1 MRTST
6 YAAPAGGRRR
16 GHTRRRISWHRGRRR
31 PTNVWWRWPWL
42 ALHERE
48 PGRLWPSL
56 SGALTE
62 LCGGEAAIHKLDDWS
77 ERSGTVAAAPGAAAR
92 ELGRLPAA
100 DLGLL
105 RTGYPFARHYAR
117 RPERSPVTARRV
129 AGRGWRDSAT
139 ARLLGRAL
147 DVDHVL
153 GVPLPGSSAPI
164 TGCLV
169 FRSGTDFTD
178 DHLAMAMRAQPLME
192 AVERQR
198 RLLEEWRRSLA
209 TAGATGE
216 PAADCALTPRE
227 TAVLLLLAEALTADA
242 IGRRLGI
249 SARTVHK
256 HVENIYR
263 KLGTRD
269 RIGTLL
275 RAQRLGL
282 VAAPGG
288 R

>member
-1 MRTST
+1 MAQGLEKAYERLV
-6 YAAPAGGRRR
+6 AVAVA
-16 GHTRRRISWHRGRRR
+16 
-31 PTNVWWRWPWL
+31 

-56 SGALTE
+56 SGALAG
-62 LCGGEAAIHKLDDWS
+62 LCGGEAAVHKLDDWS
-77 ERSGTVAAAPGAAAR
+77 ERSGTVGASAGAAAR
-92 ELGRLPAA
+92 ELGRLPEA

-105 RTGYPFARHYAR
+105 RAGYPFARHYAQ
-117 RPERSPVTARRV
+117 RPERSPVTAHRA
-129 AGRGWRDSAT
+129 AGRVWRDSAT
-139 ARLLGRAL
+139 ARLLGAVL

-178 DHLAMAMRAQPLME
+178 DHLAMAERAQPLME

-209 TAGATGE
+209 PAGASDE
-216 PAADCALTPRE
+216 RAADCALTPRE
-227 TAVLLLLAEALTADA
+227 TTVLLLLAEALTADA

-282 VAAPGG
+282 VAAPG
-288 R
+288 RR

>member
-1 MRTST
+1 MAQGLEKAYERLV
-6 YAAPAGGRRR
+6 AVAVA
-16 GHTRRRISWHRGRRR
+16 
-31 PTNVWWRWPWL
+31 

-62 LCGGEAAIHKLDDWS
+62 LCGGEAAVHKLDDWS
-77 ERSGTVAAAPGAAAR
+77 EHSGTVGAAPGAAAR
-92 ELGRLPAA
+92 ELGRLPEA

-105 RTGYPFARHYAR
+105 RAGYPFARHYAR
-117 RPERSPVTARRV
+117 RPGRAPVSAHRA
-129 AGRGWRDSAT
+129 AGRGWRGSAT
-139 ARLLGRAL
+139 ARLLGAVL

-178 DHLAMAMRAQPLME
+178 DHLTMAARAQPLME

-198 RLLEEWRRSLA
+198 LLLEEWRRSLA
-209 TAGATGE
+209 PAGASSDE
-216 PAADCALTPRE
+216 RAADCALTPRE

-282 VAAPGG
+282 VAVPGRG
-288 R
+288 